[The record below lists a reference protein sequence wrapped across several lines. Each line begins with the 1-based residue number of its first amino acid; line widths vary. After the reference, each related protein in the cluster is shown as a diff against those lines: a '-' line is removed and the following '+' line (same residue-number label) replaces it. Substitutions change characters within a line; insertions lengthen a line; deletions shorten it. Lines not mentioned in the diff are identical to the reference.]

1 VENGQ
6 SLRNTYVRKI
16 TIAPNAR
23 LKRPAVLAG
32 SDPGESSAKFNMVDS
47 DHDHRLRLR
56 RMDCRLEEARHA
68 IAGMDRHSVVGGG
81 LDLRAHRGRQEGPL
95 NPGSSH
101 LLRQGA
107 AHGHRHRGCRGSS
120 RGLPGAVFRQ
130 AVARHGWLMRH
141 QRMDLE
147 SRDGHRDLLQ
157 VRRMAC
163 AQVEVRHARPGGS
176 SQLLQVAV
184 HHHSGLV
191 LGHGLVV
198 LLD

>member
-1 VENGQ
+1 VKNGQ

-16 TIAPNAR
+16 TIAPNAA

-32 SDPGESSAKFNMVDS
+32 SDPGESSANFNMVDS
-47 DHDHRLRLR
+47 DHDHRLR

-81 LDLRAHRGRQEGPL
+81 LDLRAHRGQQEGPL

-107 AHGHRHRGCRGSS
+107 ARGDHHRGCRGSS
-120 RGLPGAVFRQ
+120 RGLLGAVLRQ
-130 AVARHGWLMRH
+130 AVARHGWLMHH

-163 AQVEVRHARPGGS
+163 AQVEVRRARPGGS
-176 SQLLQVAV
+176 SHVLQVAV

-198 LLD
+198 VLD